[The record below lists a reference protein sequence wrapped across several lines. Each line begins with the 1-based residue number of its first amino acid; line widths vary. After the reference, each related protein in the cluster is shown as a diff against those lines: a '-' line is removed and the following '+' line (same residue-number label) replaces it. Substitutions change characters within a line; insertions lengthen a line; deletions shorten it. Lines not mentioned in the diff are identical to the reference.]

1 MQNDNVTKV
10 TNSFNN
16 SNSSSSNFNS
26 VTENHGKSS
35 MNEEMDCSF
44 HEKVALT
51 KKNRYQRYH
60 LPTYLTQTW
69 LSSNNIRLFVKQM
82 LLYQR

>member
-44 HEKVALT
+44 HEKGCFNKEEPIPEVSPA
-51 KKNRYQRYH
+51 NV
-60 LPTYLTQTW
+60 PD
-69 LSSNNIRLFVKQM
+69 SDM
-82 LLYQR
+82 A